1 MDVGYNAASSLIT
14 RFKLCIPSRAR
25 LLSAEMAD
33 IQRREYARLLV
44 VPIAFALATF
54 FLWCLFSY
62 RPPLKNGHTPDLHF
76 PKSLEDLRE
85 LVRVSSAYKTDHWY
99 YVLLLFSSAYIYKQ
113 TFAIPGSALLNLL
126 GGALFGSWP
135 LGFPLCCILTAIG
148 ASNCFLLSRLVGKA
162 LVQKKLASKIQWL
175 QEKIHENENQL
186 FLFLVSLRVFPMTP
200 NWLLNVSAPYVNVPL
215 PIFSLS
221 VFFGLIPYNFLCVQ
235 AGGMLAEI
243 QSMED
248 IFTPR
253 CMLGLVTLALV
264 MFTFSHFARK
274 HKQRHS
280 D

>member
-1 MDVGYNAASSLIT
+1 
-14 RFKLCIPSRAR
+14 
-25 LLSAEMAD
+25 MAD

-44 VPIAFALATF
+44 VPIAFALATL

-135 LGFPLCCILTAIG
+135 LGFPLCCVLTAIG

-186 FLFLVSLRVFPMTP
+186 FLFLISLRVFPMTP

-221 VFFGLIPYNFLCVQ
+221 VFFGGMYTLGKLLNSNPSTYIELMWLCKIGV
-235 AGGMLAEI
+235 LTFNC
-243 QSMED
+243 
-248 IFTPR
+248 IFPQI
-253 CMLGLVTLALV
+253 L
-264 MFTFSHFARK
+264 TFSMLYSVCNGRTRYFK
-274 HKQRHS
+274 MFIILS
-280 D
+280 CVTF